1 MHGRQAPPPNTRTLT
16 LTPSLALALTRCTA
30 IKLILVHESIAE
42 AFVSR
47 LAAAVG
53 QLAQG
58 LPWESGV
65 TITPLPEPKKPAVCK
80 ELIEDALEGG
90 TK

>member
-1 MHGRQAPPPNTRTLT
+1 MHARQAPPPNTRTLTLT

-65 TITPLPEPKKPAVCK
+65 TITPLPEPKKPAYLQEV
-80 ELIEDALEGG
+80 LI
-90 TK
+90 

>member
-1 MHGRQAPPPNTRTLT
+1 
-16 LTPSLALALTRCTA
+16 
-30 IKLILVHESIAE
+30 VHESIAE

-65 TITPLPEPKKPAVCK
+65 TITPLPEPKKPAYLQ
-80 ELIEDALEGG
+80 ELLI
-90 TK
+90 